1 MDVHEHIVFSFD
13 LWLFRGVYFMESGV
27 FSFLSKARLAD
38 VLGNLQAFTGLAIQL
53 IDSGGKVLMSFGQS
67 PPYCAI
73 LKEEVFRKGECFL
86 LHMKAG
92 QRAQALGEAYIF
104 SCHADLNH
112 IAFPLIHRGEL
123 LGSVIIGPFLMDA
136 PDSTLVSDLAEREH
150 ISPTLALELYDELG
164 GLEVLPPARVNQL
177 KKLADHLLSPLMPG
191 ERALLLETRQKMSQQ
206 ARINETI
213 QIYKAEKPDQSVA
226 YFYEKERQLLE
237 KLRTG
242 TVQEVKGLLNDLIG
256 YVLFSE
262 GGSMDAVRIRSIE
275 LTTLLSRVAI
285 DGGARTDS
293 IFRLDTAFLSRL
305 YREQEL
311 EDMCMLMQEVLES
324 FMNAMFYEKDKG
336 NPYIRKALR
345 FMADNYSEHLELHRV
360 AEYVGLSP
368 SYFSTMFREV
378 VGIPFREHLCR
389 LRVEESKHL
398 LLAGKYSLADI
409 AVSMGFPDQSYYCKV
424 FKRIV
429 GVTPGKYRG

>member
-1 MDVHEHIVFSFD
+1 
-13 LWLFRGVYFMESGV
+13 MESGV
-27 FSFLSKARLAD
+27 FSFISRDRVAD

-53 IDSGGKVLMSFGQS
+53 IDSGGGVLMSFGQS
-67 PPYCAI
+67 PPYCAV
-73 LKEEVFRKGECFL
+73 LKDRIFRRGECAQ

-92 QRAQALGEAYIF
+92 QHARVLGEAYVF
-104 SCHADLNH
+104 SCHANLNH
-112 IAFPLIHRGEL
+112 IAFPLMNRGEL

-136 PDSTLVSDLAEREH
+136 PDSTLVSDLAERRQ
-150 ISPTLALELYDELG
+150 IGPTLALELYDELG
-164 GLEVLPPARVNQL
+164 GLEVLPPVRVNQL
-177 KKLADHLLSPLMPG
+177 MKLTDHLLSPLLPG
-191 ERALLLETRQKMSQQ
+191 ERALLLATRQKMSQQ

-213 QIYKAEKPDQSVA
+213 QIYKEEQPDQSVA
-226 YFYEKERQLLE
+226 YFYQKEKQLLE

-262 GGSMDAVRIRSIE
+262 GGNLDAVRIRSIE

-293 IFRLDTAFLSRL
+293 IFHLDTVFLSQL

-345 FMADNYSEHLELHRV
+345 FMADNYNEHLELARV

-398 LLAGKYSLADI
+398 LLSRKYSLADI
-409 AVSMGFPDQSYYCKV
+409 ALSMGFPDQSYYCKV

>member
-1 MDVHEHIVFSFD
+1 MASSIFSF
-13 LWLFRGVYFMESGV
+13 VPE
-27 FSFLSKARLAD
+27 ARVKD

-53 IDSGGKVLMSFGQS
+53 IDVSGTLLMSFGQS
-67 PPYCAI
+67 TSYCNV
-73 LKEEVFRKGECFL
+73 LKKKVFQKGECFL

-104 SCHADLNH
+104 SCHANLNH
-112 IAFPLIHRGEL
+112 IAFPLINQGEL
-123 LGSVIIGPFLMDA
+123 LGSVIIGPFLMDT
-136 PDSTLVSDLAEREH
+136 PDSTLVSDLAERKH
-150 ISPTLALELYDELG
+150 LGPTLSLELYDELG
-164 GLEVLPPARVNQL
+164 SLAVFPPAKVNQL
-177 KKLADHLLSPLMPG
+177 KKLVDHLLSPLMPG
-191 ERALLLETRQKMSQQ
+191 ERALLLETQQKMSQQ
-206 ARINETI
+206 AKINETI
-213 QIYKAEKPDQSVA
+213 QVYKEEKPDQSPTYLYV
-226 YFYEKERQLLE
+226 KERQLLQ

-262 GGSMDAVRIRSIE
+262 GGNLDTVRIRAIE

-293 IFRLDTAFLSRL
+293 IFRLNTEFLSRL

-311 EDMCMLMQEVLES
+311 EDLCMLMQEVLES
-324 FMNAMFYEKDKG
+324 FMNAMFSEKDKG

-345 FMADNYSEHLELHRV
+345 FMADNYNEHLELEQV
-360 AEYVGLSP
+360 ADYVGLSP
-368 SYFSTMFREV
+368 SYFSTLFRSV
-378 VGIPFREHLCR
+378 VGVTFREHLCR

-398 LLAGKYSLADI
+398 LLSKKYSLADI
-409 AVSMGFPDQSYYCKV
+409 AVSMGFPDQSYYSKV

>member
-1 MDVHEHIVFSFD
+1 MAYSIFSFVPED
-13 LWLFRGVYFMESGV
+13 RV
-27 FSFLSKARLAD
+27 AD
-38 VLGNLQAFTGLAIQL
+38 VLGNLQTFTGLAIQL
-53 IDSGGKVLMSFGQS
+53 IDNSGTLLMSFGQS
-67 PPYCAI
+67 TAYCNV
-73 LKEEVFRKGECFL
+73 LKKKVFQKGECFL

-92 QRAQALGEAYIF
+92 QRAQTLGEAYIF
-104 SCHADLNH
+104 SCHANLNH
-112 IAFPLIHRGEL
+112 IAFPLINQKEL

-136 PDSTLVSDLAEREH
+136 PDSTLVSDLAERKNLG
-150 ISPTLALELYDELG
+150 PTLSLELYDELG
-164 GLEVLPPARVNQL
+164 SLAVLSPAKVNQL
-177 KKLADHLLSPLMPG
+177 KKLVDHLLSPLMPG

-213 QIYKAEKPDQSVA
+213 QIYKEEKPDPSPMFL
-226 YFYEKERQLLE
+226 YDKEKQLLQ

-262 GGSMDAVRIRSIE
+262 GGNPGNVRIRAIE

-285 DGGARTDS
+285 EGGARTDS
-293 IFRLDTAFLSRL
+293 IFRLNTEFLSRL

-311 EDMCMLMQEVLES
+311 EDLCMLMQEVLES
-324 FMNAMFYEKDKG
+324 FMNAMFSEKDKG

-345 FMADNYSEHLELHRV
+345 FMADNYSQHLELAQV
-360 AEYVGLSP
+360 AEYVGLSS
-368 SYFSTMFREV
+368 SYFSTLFRDV
-378 VGIPFREHLCR
+378 VGVTFREHLCR
-389 LRVEESKHL
+389 IRVEESKHL
-398 LLAGKYSLADI
+398 LLSKKYSLADI
-409 AVSMGFPDQSYYCKV
+409 AVSMGFPDQSYYSKV